1 MRTKLWALLALCCAF
16 AQPSAAFLIQTFQG
30 DSGPIQQ
37 VWRTP
42 ERIPFVL
49 FSAGSDDMPP
59 EEAHRLLR
67 ESFQIWEDVPGARVA
82 FSDLGVTSARTPSR
96 RDRRNLV
103 YFDETNAFLQVPQGS
118 GIIAV
123 TRINSD
129 ALTGE
134 IVDADIIFNGRD
146 FRFSGPSTPTVGRV
160 DLKDVAVHEIGHL
173 LGLEHTPL
181 DGPASVRPTMN
192 PFNRGDGPGLGQ
204 SLEADDIAGISFLYP
219 TGAYPLSVGSIRGT
233 VTDIGG
239 NGLFGTHISATNLE
253 TRAQYSTVSGAY
265 EGRGGAYQLDGLPPG
280 PYRLLLSTIEGAI
293 DEESF
298 GGIFTNFSTGFADEY
313 YDNSRDENLAYILE
327 VAAGQTLA
335 PIDFVTGFTR
345 PGYPSVE
352 PFALAA
358 NTPDTAGPY
367 TIRMQAFYAD
377 QIWLHYRTDGAAT
390 ARRVSMLAQ
399 SDDLFAADIPGQPAG
414 TRVEYRIEA
423 SNDSVAQAFFP
434 GEGQWLGFDVVELS
448 GAPLAFTALRGEDV
462 ISVVDTETRGEM
474 ARIAVGDEPIQVL
487 LSRDGS
493 TLYAS
498 NLGSNE
504 ISVISTA
511 TFQEIRR
518 IQTAIEPLDMA
529 LSPDGRRLYAT
540 NSGAG
545 ALTLIDVESASAR
558 TVWIPGLE
566 RGPYG
571 MAASSD
577 KIFATDLANNRVLV
591 MDLEGAVRSRIAVAS
606 QPRSLAINSDG
617 NTLYVANMGENVLTV
632 IDAESERVSQ
642 QLELPVAGTF
652 AIALNPAGDA
662 LYMTAHDE
670 GELLVIDVETLRVR
684 AQLAVGENPRGISFS
699 PDGSRV
705 FVTNEFSDETILID
719 GDGDERIGQY
729 SAGVQPRG
737 IAIAMPTL
745 PSADTAVAETASA
758 PLRFALEPT
767 YPNPFNAEV
776 QIAFS
781 LPVERDDQTVGLA
794 IYNALGQP
802 VRQLLRAHLDAGAH
816 RSRWDG
822 RDDAGN
828 AVSSGVYVLSLR
840 AGNLHQARKLLLLR

>member
-1 MRTKLWALLALCCAF
+1 MRTRLWFTLALSCAL
-16 AQPSAAFLIQTFQG
+16 AQPSTAFLIQTFQG

-37 VWRTP
+37 FWRSP

-82 FSDLGVTSARTPSR
+82 FSDLGETSARTPSR

-129 ALTGE
+129 GLTGE

-146 FRFSGPSTPTVGRV
+146 FRFSGPSTPKVGRV
-160 DLKDVAVHEIGHL
+160 DLKDVAVHEVGHL

-204 SLEADDIAGISFLYP
+204 TLEADDIAGISFLYP
-219 TGAYPLSVGSIRGT
+219 TSTYPLSVGSIHGT
-233 VTDIGG
+233 VSDIAG
-239 NGLFGTHISATNLE
+239 NGLFGTHISALNLD

-265 EGRGGAYQLDGLPPG
+265 EGRGGAYRLEGLPPG
-280 PYRLLLSTIEGAI
+280 RYRLRLSTIEGAI

-298 GGIFTNFSTGFADEY
+298 GGIFTDFSTGFADEY
-313 YDNSRDENLAYILE
+313 YDNSRDENLAYVLE
-327 VAAGQTLA
+327 VSAGQRLDS
-335 PIDFVTGFTR
+335 IDFVTGFAR
-345 PGYPSVE
+345 PGYPSIE
-352 PFALAA
+352 PFGLAT

-367 TIRMQAFYAD
+367 TIRMQAFYTD
-377 QIWLHYRTDGAAT
+377 EMWLHYRIDSTTADRIAMSAQADG
-390 ARRVSMLAQ
+390 
-399 SDDLFAADIPGQPAG
+399 LFSASIPGQPTG

-423 SNDSVAQAFFP
+423 SNDSIAQSFFP

-448 GAPLAFTALRGEDV
+448 GAALAFTALRGEDV
-462 ISVVDTETRGEM
+462 ISIVDTETQVEM

-498 NLGSNE
+498 NLGSSE
-504 ISVISTA
+504 ISVVSTA
-511 TFQEIRR
+511 TFQEVQR
-518 IQTAIEPLDMA
+518 IETAVEPLDLA
-529 LSPDGRRLYAT
+529 LSPDGRTLYAT

-545 ALTLIDVESASAR
+545 ALTIIDVESAAAR

-577 KIFATDLANNRVLV
+577 KLFVTDLANNRVIV

-606 QPRSLAINSDG
+606 QPRSLAISGDG
-617 NTLYVANMGENVLTV
+617 RTLYVANMGENVLTV
-632 IDAESERVSQ
+632 IDTESERVSRQ
-642 QLELPVAGTF
+642 VELPVTGTF
-652 AIALNPAGDA
+652 AIAINPAEDK
-662 LYMTAHDE
+662 LYLTAYDE
-670 GELLVIDVETLRVR
+670 GALLILDVETLSVR
-684 AQLAVGENPRGISFS
+684 TQLSVGENPRGISFS
-699 PDGSRV
+699 PDGQRV

-737 IAIAMPTL
+737 IAVAMPTL
-745 PSADTAVAETASA
+745 PTADTAVSESGTA

-767 YPNPFNAEV
+767 YPNPFNAET

-781 LPVERDDQTVGLA
+781 LPAEHGEQMVHLA

-802 VRQLLRAHLDAGAH
+802 VRQLLRARLDAGVH
-816 RSRWDG
+816 RTQWNG
-822 RDDAGN
+822 RDDGGR

-840 AGNLHQARKLLLLR
+840 AGDLHQARKLLLLR

>member
-1 MRTKLWALLALCCAF
+1 MRIRLWALLALCCSL

-30 DSGPIQQ
+30 DSGPVQQ

-67 ESFQIWEDVPGARVA
+67 ESFQIWEDVPGSRVA
-82 FSDLGVTSARTPSR
+82 FSDLGETSARTPSR

-219 TGAYPLSVGSIRGT
+219 TSTYPLSVGSIGGT
-233 VTDIGG
+233 VSDIGG
-239 NGLFGTHISATNLE
+239 NGLFGTHITALNLE
-253 TRAQYSTVSGAY
+253 TRAQYSAVSGAY
-265 EGRGGAYQLDGLPPG
+265 DGRGGAYQLDGLTPG
-280 PYRLLLSTIEGAI
+280 RYRLLLSTIEGAI

-298 GGIFTNFSTGFADEY
+298 GGVFTNFSTGFAEEY
-313 YDNSRDENLAYILE
+313 YDNSRDENLAYILD

-352 PFALAA
+352 PYGLAA

-367 TIRMQAFYAD
+367 AIRMQVLYAD
-377 QIWLHYRTDGAAT
+377 QIWLHYRIDGAA
-390 ARRVSMLAQ
+390 ASRRIAMRAEA
-399 SDDLFAADIPGQPAG
+399 DDLFSAEIPGQPAG

-423 SNDSVAQAFFP
+423 RNDSVAQSFFP
-434 GEGQWLGFDVVELS
+434 SEGQWLGFDVVKLS

-462 ISVVDTETRGEM
+462 ISVVDTETRSEM

-504 ISVISTA
+504 ISVISTT
-511 TFQEIRR
+511 TFQEIQR

-545 ALTLIDVESASAR
+545 ALTLVDVESASAR
-558 TVWIPGLE
+558 TVWISGIE

-577 KIFATDLANNRVLV
+577 KLFATDLANNRVLV
-591 MDLEGAVRSRIAVAS
+591 MDLQGAVQSRIAVAS
-606 QPRSLAINSDG
+606 QPRSLAISDDG
-617 NTLYVANMGENVLTV
+617 STLYVANMGANELTV
-632 IDAESERVSQ
+632 IDAESERVTRQ
-642 QLELPVAGTF
+642 VELPVAGTF
-652 AIALNPAGDA
+652 AIALNPAGNT

-670 GELLVIDVETLRVR
+670 GALLILDVETLRVR
-684 AQLAVGENPRGISFS
+684 AQLSVGENPRGISFS
-699 PDGSRV
+699 PDGKRV

-737 IAIAMPTL
+737 IAVAMPTF
-745 PSADTAVAETASA
+745 PAADTAVSASDSA

-767 YPNPFNAEV
+767 YPNPFNAET

-781 LPVERDDQTVGLA
+781 LPAESENQTVQLA

-802 VRQLLRAHLDAGAH
+802 VRQLLHARLEAGVH
-816 RSRWDG
+816 RTRWNG
-822 RDDAGN
+822 RDNRGH

-840 AGNLHQARKLLLLR
+840 VGQLQQARKLLLLR